1 MRILADLLH
10 PAHVHVFKNFLR
22 LATARGDEVAIT
34 ARHKEVTT
42 QLLDAYG
49 FEYEVLSS
57 QREGTVGL
65 ATEWATRTPKL
76 GRIAR
81 RFKPDVMIGIMGVSI
96 APVGRILRVPS
107 VVFYDTEVAKR
118 TNAVVY
124 PLATNVVTPDC
135 YEGERRSNQT
145 TYAGYHELAYLHP
158 NRFVPDPNRL
168 AAYGLDADRSY
179 AVVRFV
185 GQDSSHDGD
194 EVAIGDDAKASMVSA
209 LAQAGSVVV
218 SSERSLPASIRQYRL
233 EGPVEDIH
241 HVLAQASVVVGES
254 ATMASEAAVV
264 GTPSIFLGQTSRG
277 YVNELADRYGLIDR
291 RRPAEWR
298 DATDA
303 AVALLGS
310 RGTHD
315 ASGHDRMLHDKVDVT
330 AWIDTFLEQYR

>member
-10 PAHVHVFKNFLR
+10 PAHVHVFKNYLR
-22 LATARGDEVAIT
+22 LAMARGDQVAIT
-34 ARHKEVTT
+34 ARRKEVTT

-49 FEYEVLSS
+49 FDYEVLSS
-57 QREGTVGL
+57 RREGTVGL

-76 GRIAR
+76 GRVAR

-96 APVGRILRVPS
+96 APVGKVLRVPS

-118 TNAVVY
+118 TNTVVY
-124 PLATNVVTPDC
+124 PLATDVVTPDC

-158 NRFVPDPNRL
+158 NRFVPDPKRL
-168 AAYGLDADRSY
+168 AAYGLDADEPY

-194 EVAIGDDAKASMVSA
+194 EVAIGDGAKTEMVAA

-218 SSERSLPASIRQYRL
+218 SSERPLPDSIGRYRL

-241 HVLAQASVVVGES
+241 HVLALASVVIGES
-254 ATMASEAAVV
+254 ATMASEAAVL

-277 YVNELADRYGLIDR
+277 YVNELADRYELIDR
-291 RRPAEWR
+291 RRPAVWR
-298 DATDA
+298 QATDA
-303 AVALLGS
+303 AVDLLGPRATS
-310 RGTHD
+310 PMP
-315 ASGHDRMLHDKVDVT
+315 GHDRMLRDKVDVT
-330 AWIDTFLEQYR
+330 AWMDTFLERYR